1 LYRYAQV
8 AMSALQD
15 TMLLAEA
22 DYLVLHHMAGLYTLH
37 SVDPADLES
46 AWLQPL
52 EPEMCVSV

>member
-1 LYRYAQV
+1 
-8 AMSALQD
+8 MSALQD